1 MEIVEQSH
9 KILPHGTIESVEL
22 AGRTAYKS
30 EDKITSDSAAKFI
43 KAVMQR
49 GHESV
54 IEHYPLAMRIDNNEP
69 DHLLWQIREIE
80 EETIGFHHTITDRFI
95 VVSMNART
103 LRDAKRRV
111 NNELTDLM
119 IKHAGT
125 KAPIL
130 FDDLG
135 IQFERVPLMHSVTE
149 KELLQNLK
157 PVEAAKHIYRMVKF
171 ITDRG
176 VTHELVRHRIPA
188 YTQESTRYCN
198 YAKKGVVFVE
208 PVFWQE
214 ATINNRDNYDAWMD
228 YLLMCEK
235 VYVEMINRGAKPQE
249 ARLVLPNCLKT
260 EIVVTTNV
268 REWRHIFKLRTA
280 PDAHPQIRGLMIP
293 CLHEM
298 QEQVPALLSDVW
310 EKSVD
315 HELDEAG

>member
-1 MEIVEQSH
+1 MQIIEQSH
-9 KILPHGTIESVEL
+9 QILPHGTIESVEL

-43 KAVMQR
+43 KAVMKR

-54 IEHYPLAMRIDNNEP
+54 IEHYPLVMRLDNTEP
-69 DHLLWQIREIE
+69 DHMLWQIREIE
-80 EETIGFHHTITDRFI
+80 EETIGFHHSIADRFI
-95 VVSMNART
+95 IVSMNART

-111 NNELTDLM
+111 DNELCDLM

-135 IQFERVPLMHSVTE
+135 VQFGVVPGIHAVAE
-149 KELLQNLK
+149 KELLLNLK
-157 PVEAAKHIYRMVKF
+157 PVEAAKHIYRMVRF

-176 VTHELVRHRIPA
+176 VTHEIVRHRIPA

-198 YAKKGVVFVE
+198 YAKKGIVFIE

-214 ATINNRDNYDAWMD
+214 ATTANRDNYDAWMD
-228 YLLMCEK
+228 ALMYAEK
-235 VYVEMINRGAKPQE
+235 AYVEMINRGATPQE
-249 ARLVLPNCLKT
+249 ARSVLPNSLKT
-260 EIVVTTNV
+260 EIVCTTNV
-268 REWRHIFKLRTA
+268 REWRHIFRLRT
-280 PDAHPQIRGLMIP
+280 PVDAHPQMRGLMIP

-298 QEQVPALLSDVW
+298 QEQLSELLSDI
-310 EKSVD
+310 K
-315 HELDEAG
+315 GG